1 VAVPEAR
8 ARTRRAPR
16 TGPAPDGTPG
26 PDTAGAHGTGGAGR
40 GPAPSPDAGGEAGA
54 RVRREPRQARSRARV
69 AQILAAADAILSVDG
84 FEALTVRRIAQDAG
98 VPVGSIYQFFPDKAA
113 VVDALA
119 RGYIGE
125 FDAAI
130 DALVAD
136 ALAHAPA
143 PGGGRS
149 GEAGG
154 TGEGAGTG
162 SGGGGWGDPVGR
174 LVDEFA
180 GLYRSRPGYVALWS
194 GRHLSPELARADEAN
209 NLAIAAGV
217 RRILLARGILRESAD
232 LERNAQVAVRVADA
246 LLQFAF
252 AAAPGGDEAV
262 LRELKTL
269 LRLYLADLAAR

>member
-1 VAVPEAR
+1 MPEAR
-8 ARTRRAPR
+8 ARAQQP
-16 TGPAPDGTPG
+16 PPG
-26 PDTAGAHGTGGAGR
+26 VPVRAGA
-40 GPAPSPDAGGEAGA
+40 APVSGA
-54 RVRREPRQARSRARV
+54 RVRREPQQARSRARV
-69 AQILAAADAILSVDG
+69 AQILAAADAILSVEG
-84 FEALTVRRIAQDAG
+84 FEALTVRRIAQEAG

-119 RGYIGE
+119 HGYIGE

-130 DALVAD
+130 AGLVAS
-136 ALAHAPA
+136 A
-143 PGGGRS
+143 
-149 GEAGG
+149 EAAGAAAA
-154 TGEGAGTG
+154 AGTAAAEAAAEVAADAG
-162 SGGGGWGDPVGR
+162 DVGGWADPVGR

-209 NLAIAAGV
+209 NLAIAQGV
-217 RRILLARGILRESAD
+217 RRILVARGILGDGTD

-252 AAAPGGDEAV
+252 FSAPGGDEAV
-262 LRELKTL
+262 LRELKVL

>member
-1 VAVPEAR
+1 
-8 ARTRRAPR
+8 
-16 TGPAPDGTPG
+16 
-26 PDTAGAHGTGGAGR
+26 
-40 GPAPSPDAGGEAGA
+40 
-54 RVRREPRQARSRARV
+54 V
-69 AQILAAADAILSVDG
+69 AQILASADAILSVEG

-119 RGYIGE
+119 HGYIGE

-130 DALVAD
+130 AALVAGAQAAGPD
-136 ALAHAPA
+136 GTVPA
-143 PGGGRS
+143 SAGAAA
-149 GEAGG
+149 AGG
-154 TGEGAGTG
+154 AAEGEGAAGAEAKTG
-162 SGGGGWGDPVGR
+162 DWSDPVGR

-180 GLYRSRPGYVALWS
+180 DLYRSRPGYVALWS

-217 RRILLARGILRESAD
+217 RRILVARGILADSPD
-232 LERNAQVAVRVADA
+232 LERDSQVAVRVADA

-252 AAAPGGDEAV
+252 ASAAGGDEAI
-262 LRELKTL
+262 LRELKTI

>member
-1 VAVPEAR
+1 VPEAK
-8 ARTRRAPR
+8 ARAPR
-16 TGPAPDGTPG
+16 TRPVSA
-26 PDTAGAHGTGGAGR
+26 AQAEAVAAHAAAGR
-40 GPAPSPDAGGEAGA
+40 
-54 RVRREPRQARSRARV
+54 VREPRQARSRARV
-69 AQILAAADAILSVDG
+69 AQILASADSILSVEG
-84 FEALTVRRIAQDAG
+84 FEALTVRRIAQEAG

-119 RGYIGE
+119 HGYIGE

-130 DALVAD
+130 AVLVAGAEAAGNAPD
-136 ALAHAPA
+136 AADGVAGDATAATAPDNEAHGDSGPDADSDSVDA
-143 PGGGRS
+143 AVANPGDWS
-149 GEAGG
+149 
-154 TGEGAGTG
+154 
-162 SGGGGWGDPVGR
+162 DPVGR

-217 RRILLARGILRESAD
+217 RRILVARGILRDAPD
-232 LERNAQVAVRVADA
+232 LERNSQVAVRVADA

-252 AAAPGGDEAV
+252 ASAVGGDEGV
-262 LRELKTL
+262 LQELKTL

>member
-1 VAVPEAR
+1 M
-8 ARTRRAPR
+8 
-16 TGPAPDGTPG
+16 
-26 PDTAGAHGTGGAGR
+26 
-40 GPAPSPDAGGEAGA
+40 
-54 RVRREPRQARSRARV
+54 RREPQQARSRARV
-69 AQILAAADAILSVDG
+69 AQILAAADAILSVEG
-84 FEALTVRRIAQDAG
+84 FEALTVRRIAQEAG

-119 RGYIGE
+119 HGYIGE

-130 DALVAD
+130 AGLVAS
-136 ALAHAPA
+136 A
-143 PGGGRS
+143 
-149 GEAGG
+149 EAAGAAAA
-154 TGEGAGTG
+154 AGTAAAEAAAEVAADAG
-162 SGGGGWGDPVGR
+162 DVGGWADPVGR

-209 NLAIAAGV
+209 NLAIAQGV
-217 RRILLARGILRESAD
+217 RRILVARGILGDGTD

-252 AAAPGGDEAV
+252 FSAPGGDEAV
-262 LRELKTL
+262 LRELKVL

>member
-1 VAVPEAR
+1 MADSEAVADGAVP
-8 ARTRRAPR
+8 
-16 TGPAPDGTPG
+16 GV
-26 PDTAGAHGTGGAGR
+26 
-40 GPAPSPDAGGEAGA
+40 GA

-69 AQILAAADAILSVDG
+69 AQILAAADGILSVEG
-84 FEALTVRRIAQDAG
+84 FEALTVRRIAQEAG

-119 RGYIGE
+119 HSYLSE

-130 DALVAD
+130 AALVAAAQD
-136 ALAHAPA
+136 PA
-143 PGGGRS
+143 AAAAWS
-149 GEAGG
+149 
-154 TGEGAGTG
+154 
-162 SGGGGWGDPVGR
+162 DPVGR

-217 RRILLARGILRESAD
+217 RRILVARGILRDGPD
-232 LERNAQVAVRVADA
+232 LERDVQVAVHVADA

-252 AAAPGGDEAV
+252 ASAAGGDD
-262 LRELKTL
+262 LILGELKTL
-269 LRLYLADLAAR
+269 LRLYLTDLAAR

>member
-1 VAVPEAR
+1 MPEAR
-8 ARTRRAPR
+8 ARTQSPSGAARA
-16 TGPAPDGTPG
+16 
-26 PDTAGAHGTGGAGR
+26 
-40 GPAPSPDAGGEAGA
+40 A

-69 AQILAAADAILSVDG
+69 AQILASADAILSVEG

-119 RGYIGE
+119 HGYIGE

-130 DALVAD
+130 AGLVEGAQAAGPD
-136 ALAHAPA
+136 GSGTAGPA
-143 PGGGRS
+143 
-149 GEAGG
+149 AGG
-154 TGEGAGTG
+154 WA
-162 SGGGGWGDPVGR
+162 DPVGR

-180 GLYRSRPGYVALWS
+180 DLYRSRPGYVALWS

-217 RRILLARGILRESAD
+217 RRILVARGILRDGAD
-232 LERNAQVAVRVADA
+232 LERQSQVAVRVADA

-252 AAAPGGDEAV
+252 SSAPGGDEAV
-262 LRELKTL
+262 LAELKTM